1 MHTAVLIPSML
12 TLAAGTYA
20 LRWAGPALRTRLRL
34 SPRVTGLLETGALVL
49 LAAFVATTTLP
60 TSTGDFGIAL
70 PAGVVVGGVL
80 AWFRRPLLLAVV
92 AAAITTAALRL
103 VGVA

>member
-1 MHTAVLIPSML
+1 MLIASML
-12 TLAAGTYA
+12 ALAAGTYA

-34 SPRVTGLLETGALVL
+34 PARVTGLLETGALVL
-49 LAAFVATTTLP
+49 LAALVATTTLP
-60 TSTGDFGIAL
+60 AGSGDFGVAL

-92 AAAITTAALRL
+92 AAALTTAALRL
-103 VGVA
+103 AGIA